1 MKKSRAMSTPPAMMR
16 PLVSSSDAS
25 DAGWSSL
32 VDEREGRRRQQQQRG
47 KEAEGEEGTAA
58 AGAVG
63 EGRLRL
69 EGASKVKEKN
79 AGLTTS
85 L

>member
-63 EGRLRL
+63 
-69 EGASKVKEKN
+69 
-79 AGLTTS
+79 
-85 L
+85 